1 MEFGNY
7 LLSVYMSYFRPVL
20 DIALLSFLIY
30 KAYQILVKTQAM
42 QLVKGILI
50 LLIIYAAAFIFRL
63 STLLWLLNTIATGL
77 VIGTAIIFQP
87 ELRKIFLTIGQ
98 SDWLHNR
105 VRSKQGHINAILTAA
120 EILASK
126 KRGMLIIFMRQNNL
140 KDIIENPSSTRM
152 NAQIS
157 SALIVTIFGHNTPLH
172 DGAMIIKNDQ
182 IVSAGCYLPL
192 TKQQDISKAFG
203 SRHRAALG
211 IAEETDAVVLIV
223 SEETGYLSLAYDSK
237 LYYNLDAADI
247 AAELEYLLNIKNKT
261 QQLNGTE
268 GSEA

>member
-1 MEFGNY
+1 MEFINTS
-7 LLSVYMSYFRPVL
+7 LSLYMSYIRPLL
-20 DIALLSFLIY
+20 DIALLTFLIY
-30 KAYQILVKTQAM
+30 KIYEILVKTQAI
-42 QLVKGILI
+42 QLVKGVLI
-50 LLIIYAAAFIFRL
+50 LLIIYAVAFIFKL

-98 SDWLHNR
+98 SEWLHNR

-126 KRGMLIIFMRQNNL
+126 RRGMLIIFVRQNNL

-157 SALIVTIFGHNTPLH
+157 SSLIVTIFGHNTPLH

-182 IVSAGCYLPL
+182 IISAGCYLPL
-192 TKQQDISKAFG
+192 TKQEDISKAFG

-223 SEETGYLSLAYDSK
+223 SEETGYMSLAYDSK
-237 LYYNLDAADI
+237 LYYNLDSADI
-247 AAELEYLLNIKNKT
+247 ATELEYLLNIKTKT
-261 QQLNGTE
+261 QQPSSNE
-268 GSEA
+268 GSDT